1 MIEASECTKGEG
13 RSDRT
18 VIDTDERVETR
29 IVDTETIA
37 SSREGIEGDLE
48 IYISLRKRQVVSGR
62 SGKKRVQ
69 AEGWIIFILLS
80 VHQKKMNRRERERAA
95 EKDEDAE
102 MRGKGW
108 KVFLAGRPSF
118 SHAPVNVL
126 TGSVCATEEQVSYTQ
141 TKMDVVLLNTEHTLV
156 PYATQT

>member
-1 MIEASECTKGEG
+1 M
-13 RSDRT
+13 
-18 VIDTDERVETR
+18 
-29 IVDTETIA
+29 
-37 SSREGIEGDLE
+37 
-48 IYISLRKRQVVSGR
+48 
-62 SGKKRVQ
+62 Q
-69 AEGWIIFILLS
+69 AEGWIIFILSS
-80 VHQKKMNRRERERAA
+80 VHQKEMNRKREGESAV

-141 TKMDVVLLNTEHTLV
+141 TKMDVVLLNTEHTSSIRYINIKKTVREFAEVVHRKFTIIHRYWHHQKSSDLSGQLDV
-156 PYATQT
+156 RGYPLALEH